1 MNIVYNIMVFLH
13 IVGAAM
19 IVGIWIGNM
28 KKPTVHPRQFDGAAL
43 QLITGIVMMGLIPA
57 LDMDANYFKLGIKFA
72 IALAVGVLA
81 FIGRRKYKK
90 GEADQQGPGPQRRR
104 PGAAERGHR
113 HPLEL
118 TRLALI
124 RRRRRSPR
132 GDAPPSSCVT
142 VSRTAGVWRAVTIL

>member
-43 QLITGIVMMGLIPA
+43 QLLTGIVMMGLISA

-72 IALAVGVLA
+72 IALAVAVLA

-90 GEADQQGPGPQRRR
+90 DEPISKGLAHSVGG
-104 PGAAERGHR
+104 
-113 HPLEL
+113 
-118 TRLALI
+118 LALLNI
-124 RRRRRSPR
+124 
-132 GDAPPSSCVT
+132 AIAT
-142 VSRTAGVWRAVTIL
+142 LWQ

>member
-1 MNIVYNIMVFLH
+1 MIIVYNIMVFLH

-57 LDMDANYFKLGIKFA
+57 LDMDANYAKLGIKFA

-90 GEADQQGPGPQRRR
+90 GEDISKGLAHSVGG
-104 PGAAERGHR
+104 
-113 HPLEL
+113 
-118 TRLALI
+118 LALLNVAI
-124 RRRRRSPR
+124 
-132 GDAPPSSCVT
+132 AT
-142 VSRTAGVWRAVTIL
+142 LWN

>member
-1 MNIVYNIMVFLH
+1 MDIVYNIMVFLH

-72 IALAVGVLA
+72 IALAVAVLA

-90 GEADQQGPGPQRRR
+90 DEPISKGLAHSVGG
-104 PGAAERGHR
+104 
-113 HPLEL
+113 
-118 TRLALI
+118 LALLNVAI
-124 RRRRRSPR
+124 
-132 GDAPPSSCVT
+132 AT
-142 VSRTAGVWRAVTIL
+142 LWQ

>member
-1 MNIVYNIMVFLH
+1 MIIVYNIMVFLH

-43 QLITGIVMMGLIPA
+43 QLITGVVMMGLIPA
-57 LDMDANYFKLGIKFA
+57 LDMDANYAKLGVKFA

-90 GEADQQGPGPQRRR
+90 GEDIS
-104 PGAAERGHR
+104 RGLAHSWGG
-113 HPLEL
+113 
-118 TRLALI
+118 LALLNGAI
-124 RRRRRSPR
+124 
-132 GDAPPSSCVT
+132 AT
-142 VSRTAGVWRAVTIL
+142 LWN

>member
-1 MNIVYNIMVFLH
+1 MNIVYNIVVFLH

-90 GEADQQGPGPQRRR
+90 GEDISKGLAHSVGG
-104 PGAAERGHR
+104 
-113 HPLEL
+113 
-118 TRLALI
+118 LALLNVAI
-124 RRRRRSPR
+124 
-132 GDAPPSSCVT
+132 AT
-142 VSRTAGVWRAVTIL
+142 LWN

>member
-1 MNIVYNIMVFLH
+1 MTIVYNIVVFLH

-28 KKPTVHPRQFDGAAL
+28 KTPTVHPRQFDGAAL
-43 QLITGIVMMGLIPA
+43 QLLTGIVLMGLIPA

-90 GEADQQGPGPQRRR
+90 GEDISKGLAHSVGG
-104 PGAAERGHR
+104 
-113 HPLEL
+113 
-118 TRLALI
+118 LALLNVAI
-124 RRRRRSPR
+124 
-132 GDAPPSSCVT
+132 AT
-142 VSRTAGVWRAVTIL
+142 LWN

>member
-1 MNIVYNIMVFLH
+1 MIIVYNIMVFLH

-43 QLITGIVMMGLIPA
+43 QLLTGIVMMGLIPA

-90 GEADQQGPGPQRRR
+90 GEDISKGLAHSVGG
-104 PGAAERGHR
+104 
-113 HPLEL
+113 
-118 TRLALI
+118 LALLNVAI
-124 RRRRRSPR
+124 
-132 GDAPPSSCVT
+132 AT
-142 VSRTAGVWRAVTIL
+142 LWN